1 MGSSSLHLRV
11 FRKTPRRENG
21 IGIICRPRLLPP
33 TDIRTIQELLGH
45 SDIATT
51 MIYTHVLARPDVRVV
66 SPLDRLEGTAPE
78 RNAPE
83 RNASERS
90 VSQVDVRDHGGDR
103 LAKLEPVAD
112 VIEIQSINSSVPT
125 ATKELELAANAIST
139 RDDVLTATVDRNS
152 SSDSA
157 KGLKWARRTWNL
169 FLDWIVRSRFPA

>member
-83 RNASERS
+83 RS

-103 LAKLEPVAD
+103 RATLEPVAD

-169 FLDWIVRSRFPA
+169 FLDWIVQSRFPA